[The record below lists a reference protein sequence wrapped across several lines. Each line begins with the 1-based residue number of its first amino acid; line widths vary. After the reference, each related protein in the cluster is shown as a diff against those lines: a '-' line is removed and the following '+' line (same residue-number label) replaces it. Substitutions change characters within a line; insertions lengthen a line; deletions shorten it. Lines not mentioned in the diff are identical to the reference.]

1 LVSSS
6 DNLFGSAAFVNL
18 CKERPEYCSPASSQK
33 LEERMNKSLKI
44 VLLLFIILYSAP
56 VAAQKFGYIDSEYIL
71 NKHPD
76 YRLVQDELKKLSE
89 EWKKEA
95 QSLDAEIKAMNEQ
108 LKAEE
113 VLLTEEMY
121 QKRIEQI
128 KAKQKAAQEFN
139 SRIFGIDGT
148 YYQKQAELLQPLQS
162 KIYDA
167 IERVS
172 RRNNLA
178 VLFDKAAGP
187 SAIIY
192 TDPRHDYSEFVLEEL
207 GIKENN

>member
-1 LVSSS
+1 
-6 DNLFGSAAFVNL
+6 
-18 CKERPEYCSPASSQK
+18 
-33 LEERMNKSLKI
+33 MNKSLKI
-44 VLLLFIILYSAP
+44 VLLLLILLQAGP
-56 VAAQKFGYIDSEYIL
+56 LAAQKFGYIDSEYIL

-76 YRLVQDELKKLSE
+76 YKVIQDELLKLST

-95 QSLDAEIKAMNEQ
+95 QSLDQEIKELYTQ

-121 QKRIEQI
+121 QQRLAEI
-128 KAKQKAAQEFN
+128 KAKEKASQEFN
-139 SRIFGIDGT
+139 SRIFGIEGQ

-207 GIKENN
+207 GIEENN

>member
-1 LVSSS
+1 MLQ
-6 DNLFGSAAFVNL
+6 A
-18 CKERPEYCSPASSQK
+18 
-33 LEERMNKSLKI
+33 M
-44 VLLLFIILYSAP
+44 P
-56 VAAQKFGYIDSEYIL
+56 VAAQKFGYIDSEFIL

-76 YRLVQDELKKLSE
+76 YKIIQEELSALSN

-95 QSLDAEIKAMNEQ
+95 QNLDKEIKEIYSL

-121 QKRIEQI
+121 KQRVAAI
-128 KAKQKAAQEFN
+128 KLKEKESQEFN
-139 SRIFGIDGT
+139 SRIFGIDGQ
-148 YYQKQAELLQPLQS
+148 YFQKQAELLQPLQS

-172 RRNNLA
+172 RKNNLA
-178 VLFDKAAGP
+178 MLFDKASVPTG
-187 SAIIY
+187 IIY

-207 GIKENN
+207 GIEDNN

>member
-1 LVSSS
+1 
-6 DNLFGSAAFVNL
+6 
-18 CKERPEYCSPASSQK
+18 
-33 LEERMNKSLKI
+33 M
-44 VLLLFIILYSAP
+44 P
-56 VAAQKFGYIDSEYIL
+56 VVAQKFGYIDSEFIL

-76 YRLVQDELKKLSE
+76 YKIIQQELLTLSS

-95 QSLDAEIKAMNEQ
+95 QNLDKEIKELYVL

-121 QKRIEQI
+121 KQRLAAI
-128 KAKQKAAQEFN
+128 KLKEKESQEFN
-139 SRIFGIDGT
+139 SRIFGIDGQ
-148 YYQKQAELLQPLQS
+148 YFQKQAELLQPLQS

-172 RRNNLA
+172 RKNNLA
-178 VLFDKAAGP
+178 MLFDKASVPTG
-187 SAIIY
+187 IIY

-207 GIKENN
+207 GIEDNN

>member
-1 LVSSS
+1 
-6 DNLFGSAAFVNL
+6 
-18 CKERPEYCSPASSQK
+18 
-33 LEERMNKSLKI
+33 MNKSLKI
-44 VLLLFIILYSAP
+44 VFLLLIMLQAMP
-56 VAAQKFGYIDSEYIL
+56 VVGQKLGYIDSEFIL

-76 YRLVQDELKKLSE
+76 YKIIQQELLTLSS

-95 QSLDAEIKAMNEQ
+95 QDLDKEIKELYLL

-121 QKRIEQI
+121 KQRVTSI
-128 KAKQKAAQEFN
+128 KLKEKESQEFN
-139 SRIFGIDGT
+139 SRTFGIDGQ
-148 YYQKQAELLQPLQS
+148 YFQKQAELLQPLQS

-172 RRNNLA
+172 RKNNLA
-178 VLFDKAAGP
+178 ILFDKASVPTG
-187 SAIIY
+187 IIY

-207 GIKENN
+207 GIEDNN

>member
-1 LVSSS
+1 M
-6 DNLFGSAAFVNL
+6 D
-18 CKERPEYCSPASSQK
+18 
-33 LEERMNKSLKI
+33 KSLKI
-44 VLLLFIILYSAP
+44 VLLLLILIQGGP
-56 VAAQKFGYIDSEYIL
+56 LAAQKSGYIDTEYIL

-76 YRLVQDELKKLSE
+76 YKVIQDELLKLST

-95 QSLDAEIKAMNEQ
+95 QSLDQEIKEMTTQ

-121 QKRIEQI
+121 RQRLEEI
-128 KAKQKAAQEFN
+128 KAKQKASQEFN
-139 SRIFGIDGT
+139 NRIFGINGV

-162 KIYDA
+162 KIYEA

-172 RRNNLA
+172 RRNNLGL
-178 VLFDKAAGP
+178 LFDKAAGP

-192 TDPRHDYSEFVLEEL
+192 TDPRHDYSEFVLDEL
-207 GIKENN
+207 GIEDNN

>member
-1 LVSSS
+1 
-6 DNLFGSAAFVNL
+6 
-18 CKERPEYCSPASSQK
+18 
-33 LEERMNKSLKI
+33 MNKSLKI
-44 VLLLFIILYSAP
+44 VLLLLILLQAGP
-56 VAAQKFGYIDSEYIL
+56 LAAQKFGYIDSEYIL

-76 YRLVQDELKKLSE
+76 YKVVQDELLKLST

-95 QSLDAEIKAMNEQ
+95 QSLDQEIKELYTQ

-121 QKRIEQI
+121 QQRLAEI
-128 KAKQKAAQEFN
+128 KAKEKASQEFN
-139 SRIFGIDGT
+139 SRIFGIEGQ

-207 GIKENN
+207 GIEENN

>member
-1 LVSSS
+1 
-6 DNLFGSAAFVNL
+6 
-18 CKERPEYCSPASSQK
+18 
-33 LEERMNKSLKI
+33 MNKSLKI
-44 VLLLFIILYSAP
+44 VFLLLFVLQVMPAS
-56 VAAQKFGYIDSEYIL
+56 AQKFGYIDSEFIL

-76 YRLVQDELKKLSE
+76 YKVIQQELQNLSN

-95 QSLDAEIKAMNEQ
+95 QNLDKEIKELYDQ

-121 QKRIEQI
+121 QQRLEDI
-128 KAKQKAAQEFN
+128 KQKQKESQAFN
-139 SRIFGIDGT
+139 SRIFGIDGQ

-172 RRNNLA
+172 RKNNLA
-178 VLFDKAAGP
+178 MLFDKASVP
-187 SAIIY
+187 SGIIY

-207 GIKENN
+207 GIEENN

>member
-1 LVSSS
+1 MNIVTRKGYVAVVVFVTFFKGDIDVDLV
-6 DNLFGSAAFVNL
+6 FA
-18 CKERPEYCSPASSQK
+18 
-33 LEERMNKSLKI
+33 
-44 VLLLFIILYSAP
+44 
-56 VAAQKFGYIDSEYIL
+56 
-71 NKHPD
+71 
-76 YRLVQDELKKLSE
+76 
-89 EWKKEA
+89 
-95 QSLDAEIKAMNEQ
+95 
-108 LKAEE
+108 
-113 VLLTEEMY
+113 
-121 QKRIEQI
+121 
-128 KAKQKAAQEFN
+128 EFN
-139 SRIFGIDGT
+139 SKVFGIDGI

-207 GIKENN
+207 GIQDNK

>member
-1 LVSSS
+1 
-6 DNLFGSAAFVNL
+6 
-18 CKERPEYCSPASSQK
+18 
-33 LEERMNKSLKI
+33 MNKSLKI
-44 VLLLFIILYSAP
+44 VFLLLFVLQAAP
-56 VAAQKFGYIDSEYIL
+56 LAAQKFGYIDSEYIL

-76 YRLVQDELKKLSE
+76 YKVIQQELENISS

-95 QSLDAEIKAMNEQ
+95 QNLDKEIKDLTVQ

-121 QKRIEQI
+121 QQRLEEI
-128 KAKQKAAQEFN
+128 KLKQKESQEFN
-139 SRIFGIDGT
+139 SRIFGIDGQ
-148 YYQKQAELLQPLQS
+148 YFQKQAELMQPLQS

-167 IERVS
+167 IERMT
-172 RRNNLA
+172 RRNNLGI
-178 VLFDKAAGP
+178 LFDKAAAP

-207 GIKENN
+207 GIEENK

>member
-1 LVSSS
+1 
-6 DNLFGSAAFVNL
+6 
-18 CKERPEYCSPASSQK
+18 
-33 LEERMNKSLKI
+33 MNKSLKI
-44 VLLLFIILYSAP
+44 VLLLLFLLQAGP
-56 VAAQKFGYIDSEYIL
+56 LAAQKFGYIDSEYIL

-76 YRLVQDELKKLSE
+76 YKVVQEELLKLSTD
-89 EWKKEA
+89 WKKEA
-95 QSLDAEIKAMNEQ
+95 QSLDQEIKELYTQ

-121 QKRIEQI
+121 QQRLVEI
-128 KAKQKAAQEFN
+128 KAKEKSSQEFN
-139 SRIFGIDGT
+139 SRIFGIDGQ

-207 GIKENN
+207 GIEDNN